1 MTASRSIVSV
11 LVRGWETFLHTL
23 KAGPAGGRLR
33 RPSSAGSAPWGRLTD
48 AVRQYTSPAAA
59 FVSITPRKPQ
69 MHIAA
74 SVSTEQAS
82 RVRTQPEYC
91 CTTKGDFF

>member
-33 RPSSAGSAPWGRLTD
+33 RPSSAGSTPTGQGRLIRSAERGAKFSGVPAEQLPVPCLEEHLARRGVKHDPPHIQTD
-48 AVRQYTSPAAA
+48 DSPVR
-59 FVSITPRKPQ
+59 
-69 MHIAA
+69 
-74 SVSTEQAS
+74 
-82 RVRTQPEYC
+82 
-91 CTTKGDFF
+91 